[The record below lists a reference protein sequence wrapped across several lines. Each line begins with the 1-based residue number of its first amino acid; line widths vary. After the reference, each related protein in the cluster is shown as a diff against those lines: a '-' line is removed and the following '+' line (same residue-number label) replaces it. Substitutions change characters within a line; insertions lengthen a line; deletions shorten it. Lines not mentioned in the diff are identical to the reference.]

1 MSDAPQQPSSNASP
15 RTNLPTLH
23 VSSNFSLPSNYLPQC
38 TDDLAWLQPGTLN
51 ASNYDTPCTEA
62 LNILAGVKPT
72 DHIPREFLARNAEG
86 ITGFPAVR
94 TPRKYTYGS
103 K

>member
-1 MSDAPQQPSSNASP
+1 MRTTATSSNSSP
-15 RTNLPTLH
+15 RKNLPTLH
-23 VSSNFSLPSNYLPQC
+23 VSSNFSLPSNYLPQR

-62 LNILAGVKPT
+62 INILAEVEST
-72 DHIPREFLARNAEG
+72 DHIPHEFLAWNVEV
-86 ITGFPAVR
+86 ITGFPALR